1 MRKISFVNRLT
12 VWYSIILIIIAV
24 GSMALL
30 WEMGKQRVEDTSLTA
45 LVEQVSEMENRLT
58 EAGGDFEYSIGLR
71 FYSDDVYISIYDED
85 GTLIEGRWPAGVST
99 KPDFTD
105 REKKTVSDSSGDDW
119 YIYDSLCK
127 VDGRTVW
134 IRGITEGRY
143 GRILSGFMWPTAV
156 LSLLGLLLAAIVI
169 GRIIAVR
176 SLQPVRNIISTVE
189 GIRNSGDLSRRVEYE
204 GKDDLGQL
212 AENFNRLFDKVEVMV
227 DKEKQFTADVSHE
240 LKTPLAVI
248 TSQSEYAL
256 EDSEY
261 AGKALKTIN
270 SEAKRMDRMIGSLR
284 MLAGS
289 DSGNMTLAAEPVD
302 LSELCTSIAD
312 SQKLIGQSLNITV
325 EEEIEENIIANA
337 DTTLVIRSI
346 LNLIDNAFKYAG
358 EGSTVVLGL
367 HGEGNEA
374 VCTVSD
380 NGPGIRE
387 ENLDKIW
394 DRFYRE
400 DKSRSSRDSWGLGL
414 SMVRAIVEA
423 HGGSVSVES
432 SENKGC
438 SFIIRLPKEE
448 KTYD

>member
-58 EAGGDFEYSIGLR
+58 EAGGDFEYSKGLR

-169 GRIIAVR
+169 GR
-176 SLQPVRNIISTVE
+176 
-189 GIRNSGDLSRRVEYE
+189 
-204 GKDDLGQL
+204 
-212 AENFNRLFDKVEVMV
+212 
-227 DKEKQFTADVSHE
+227 
-240 LKTPLAVI
+240 
-248 TSQSEYAL
+248 
-256 EDSEY
+256 
-261 AGKALKTIN
+261 
-270 SEAKRMDRMIGSLR
+270 DRKS
-284 MLAGS
+284 
-289 DSGNMTLAAEPVD
+289 
-302 LSELCTSIAD
+302 
-312 SQKLIGQSLNITV
+312 
-325 EEEIEENIIANA
+325 
-337 DTTLVIRSI
+337 
-346 LNLIDNAFKYAG
+346 
-358 EGSTVVLGL
+358 VV
-367 HGEGNEA
+367 
-374 VCTVSD
+374 
-380 NGPGIRE
+380 
-387 ENLDKIW
+387 
-394 DRFYRE
+394 
-400 DKSRSSRDSWGLGL
+400 
-414 SMVRAIVEA
+414 
-423 HGGSVSVES
+423 
-432 SENKGC
+432 
-438 SFIIRLPKEE
+438 
-448 KTYD
+448 